1 MSPGTR
7 SRSTIAVILAA
18 VLLASLGCA
27 CVIGVHVYR
36 EFNPCSHTEVSFA
49 NELSADLVR
58 NTNAVDV
65 ADVLTYDCDSG
76 ALPMIDLS
84 ISDRGAFVAAA
95 SSRYSCERSAHDDDV
110 LHDCVFEGLSFDIH
124 SDAVIRTP

>member
-1 MSPGTR
+1 
-7 SRSTIAVILAA
+7 

-27 CVIGVHVYR
+27 YVVGAHVYR
-36 EFNPCSHTEVSFA
+36 QFNPCSRKEVSFA

-58 NTNAVDV
+58 NTNAVDA

-76 ALPMIDLS
+76 VLPTIDLS

-95 SSRYSCERSAHDDDV
+95 SARYSCERSAHDDDV
-110 LHDCVFEGLSFDIH
+110 LQDCVFEGLSFDIH